1 MKKRSVRSKN
11 MLTMLGKDLTIVI
24 TITDISFDLLVRRV
38 ILSNLINLA
47 TVVKPPVNG
56 ISDMTIIKKSKI
68 FQPSLK

>member
-1 MKKRSVRSKN
+1 

-47 TVVKPPVNG
+47 TVVKPPING

-68 FQPSLK
+68 FQPSLRYLWTVDKVQ

>member
-1 MKKRSVRSKN
+1 MKKRSDRSKN
-11 MLTMLGKDLTIVI
+11 ILTILGRDLTIVI

-38 ILSNLINLA
+38 ILNSLINLA